1 MGSVKI
7 NIPCLDDQ
15 KQPDPSTKTSKE
27 TKKIIAKKSTATAKG
42 GGVSVVAFKR
52 WIHGIKKF
60 AKEDKNRVI
69 IFSLKVGFAILIVSL
84 LVLCQ
89 SPYKL
94 FGNDVVWCI
103 LTVASMF
110 EYTVGDT
117 FNKGVSRVIGCL
129 LAGILAVAI
138 DLAAIHSGPV
148 AEPYIIG
155 VGIFFFALFTSIL
168 KLKPSMEP
176 YGDGFRTILLT
187 FCALVVSGYRVG
199 HPLKTAVNRLYLIAI
214 GGFVAAL
221 VNVLI
226 FPIWAGEELHKELVE
241 DFDSVADSLE
251 ECVKKYLED
260 DASDQPEFSKTV
272 LDEFPDEPAY
282 QKCRSALDSSKKLE
296 TLANSAKWEPPH
308 GRFCHFLYPW
318 SEYVKVGTVLRYCAY
333 EVKAL
338 HGVLHS
344 EIQPPHVLPTAF
356 QSEIRKASHQAA
368 ELIRCLGKDI
378 KDLKHTPHATLQ
390 EKLHSSTEH
399 LRHTTFSCSDSSTAL
414 SLATF
419 TSSESTAALSLATFT
434 SLLIE
439 FFSRLDHL
447 AEAVDELAKTAKF
460 KDEFSMN

>member
-15 KQPDPSTKTSKE
+15 KPADSSTKTSKE
-27 TKKIIAKKSTATAKG
+27 TKKIIEKKSTATAKG
-42 GGVSVVAFKR
+42 GGVFVVAFKR
-52 WIHGIKKF
+52 WIHGVKKF

-84 LVLCQ
+84 LVLFQ

-110 EYTVGDT
+110 EYTVRDT

-155 VGIFFFALFTSIL
+155 IGIFFFGCLFTSIL

-187 FCALVVSGYRVG
+187 FCTLVVSGYRVR
-199 HPLKTAVNRLYLIAI
+199 HPLKTAVTRLYLIAI

-226 FPIWAGEELHKELVE
+226 FPILAGEELHKELVV

-344 EIQPPHVLPTAF
+344 EIQKSKPSSSRTH
-356 QSEIRKASHQAA
+356 
-368 ELIRCLGKDI
+368 IRCLGKDI
-378 KDLKHTPHATLQ
+378 KDLKHTPHTALQ
-390 EKLHSSTEH
+390 EKLHSTEH

-414 SLATF
+414 SLAAF

-460 KDEFSMN
+460 KPY

>member
-7 NIPCLDDQ
+7 NIPCLDPPKQDQ
-15 KQPDPSTKTSKE
+15 QDSSSKTTKE
-27 TKKIIAKKSTATAKG
+27 TKKIIDKKQQSVKN
-42 GGVSVVAFKR
+42 GGVFVGFKR
-52 WIHGIKKF
+52 LIQGIKKF
-60 AKEDKNRVI
+60 AKEDKNRMI
-69 IFSLKVGFAILIVSL
+69 IFSLKVGFAILLASL
-84 LVLCQ
+84 LILVQ
-89 SPYKL
+89 SPYKV
-94 FGNDVVWCI
+94 FGNDVIWSVI
-103 LTVASMF
+103 TVASMF

-117 FNKGVSRVIGCL
+117 LNKGVSRVLGSL

-138 DLAAIHSGPV
+138 DQAALHSGPV
-148 AEPYIIG
+148 AEPYIIA
-155 VGIFFFALFTSIL
+155 VCLFFFGALITSVV
-168 KLKPSMEP
+168 KLRPSMEP
-176 YGDGFRTILLT
+176 YADGFRTILLT
-187 FCALVVSGYRVG
+187 FCVLVVSGYRVG
-199 HPLKTAVNRLYLIAI
+199 HPVKNAVSRLYLIAL
-214 GGFVAAL
+214 GGLVAAF

-226 FPIWAGEELHKELVE
+226 FPTWAGEELHKNLVD
-241 DFDSVADSLE
+241 DFESVADSLE

-296 TLANSAKWEPPH
+296 TLANLAKWEPPH
-308 GRFCHFLYPW
+308 GRFRHFRYPW
-318 SEYVKVGTVLRYCAY
+318 AEYVKVGTVLRYCAY

-344 EIQPPHVLPTAF
+344 EIQPPHDLPTAF

-378 KDLKHTPHATLQ
+378 KDLKHTPQTALQ
-390 EKLHSSTEH
+390 ENLHTSTEH
-399 LRHTTFSCSDSSTAL
+399 LRHTTFTSSSDSSTAS

-447 AEAVDELAKTAKF
+447 AEAVDELAKRAKF
-460 KDEFSMN
+460 KPC